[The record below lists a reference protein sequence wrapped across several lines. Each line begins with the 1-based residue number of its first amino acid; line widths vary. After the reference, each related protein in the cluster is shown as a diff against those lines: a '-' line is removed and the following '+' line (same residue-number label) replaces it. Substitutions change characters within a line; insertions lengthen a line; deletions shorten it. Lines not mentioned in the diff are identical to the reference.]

1 MAALKG
7 VRFEQHV
14 LTYNARNAFFQFPE
28 IAFEIF
34 NSLFLLLATHPLYLK
49 LFHSGEG
56 KTYIVPW
63 IPLGHHIDGAVR
75 LCGIPICSGS
85 LEGVPF
91 HTHVFGFSFPL

>member
-34 NSLFLLLATHPLYLK
+34 NSLFLLLATHFTPNYFTLE
-49 LFHSGEG
+49 GE

-63 IPLGHHIDGAVR
+63 VPLGHHIDGAVR
-75 LCGIPICSGS
+75 LCGIPICSDS

-91 HTHVFGFSFPL
+91 HTHVFVFSFPL